1 MFHEQALER
10 PPGNGAVAATGLD
23 HTHQLRRGRADHPLD
38 PQVCQILFARPTDEI
53 VGGDRQMAEAMA
65 QVIVE
70 ARKDRDTIG

>member
-1 MFHEQALER
+1 MAPSLPPASIMLISLPAAVPMF
-10 PPGNGAVAATGLD
+10 
-23 HTHQLRRGRADHPLD
+23 LD

-53 VGGDRQMAEAMA
+53 VGGDHQMAEAMA